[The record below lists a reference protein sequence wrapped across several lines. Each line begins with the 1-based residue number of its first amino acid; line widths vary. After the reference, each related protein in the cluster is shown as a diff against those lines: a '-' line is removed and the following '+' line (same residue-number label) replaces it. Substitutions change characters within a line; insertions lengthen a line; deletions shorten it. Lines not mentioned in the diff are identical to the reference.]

1 MPFEKGHKLST
12 GRTQGSKNKA
22 TDVEK
27 LELQEILFDVE
38 DMKREFKTLD
48 AYKKWEIRC
57 RFQGSF
63 CSKPTAEIEINAE
76 LPLFID

>member
-12 GRTQGSKNKA
+12 GRPAGSKNKA

-27 LELQEILFDVE
+27 LELQEILFNIDE
-38 DMKREFKTLD
+38 MKRDFHTLD
-48 AYKKWEIRC
+48 SYKKWEIRC

-63 CSKPTAEIEINAE
+63 YSKPTAEIEVIKE

>member
-1 MPFEKGHKLST
+1 MPFEKGHKLSNL
-12 GRTQGSKNKA
+12 RPQGSKNKA
-22 TDVEK
+22 KDVEK
-27 LELQEILFDVE
+27 LELQEILFNIG
-38 DMKREFKTLD
+38 DMKRDFQTLD

-63 CSKPTAEIEINAE
+63 YSKPTAEIEVTRE

>member
-1 MPFEKGHKLST
+1 MPFEKGNKLST
-12 GRTQGSKNKA
+12 GRPQGSKNKA

-57 RFQGSF
+57 RFQG
-63 CSKPTAEIEINAE
+63 
-76 LPLFID
+76 

>member
-12 GRTQGSKNKA
+12 GRPAGSKNKA

-27 LELQEILFDVE
+27 LELQEILFNIDE
-38 DMKREFKTLD
+38 MKRDFHTLD
-48 AYKKWEIRC
+48 SYKKWEIRC

-63 CSKPTAEIEINAE
+63 YSKPTAEIEITRE